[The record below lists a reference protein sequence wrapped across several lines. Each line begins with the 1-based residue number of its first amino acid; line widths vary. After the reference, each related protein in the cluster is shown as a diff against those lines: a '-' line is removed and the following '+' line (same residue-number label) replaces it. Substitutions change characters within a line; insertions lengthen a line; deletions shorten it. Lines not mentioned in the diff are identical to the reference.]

1 MSTFLSILVDRC
13 PESYGVAS
21 RCGEELKEDVYY
33 DRIIT
38 GVAQASRI

>member
-1 MSTFLSILVDRC
+1 MFPFVRIPVDWW

-33 DRIIT
+33 DRIII
-38 GVAQASRI
+38 GVAQALRI